1 MISDAVVEF
10 LAVARSVSAGSC
22 NALRQPFATR
32 CAALRVAP
40 DRLHVS
46 MFIAEALSP
55 TLLRNIAETGRLAVQ
70 ASHPL
75 DHRTLQL
82 KGRAVRSAPAPDS
95 DRAYVERHV
104 HELAQVVDQLGMPYA
119 RVVRMTHWPAIV
131 VDIRVEEIY
140 LQTPGPGAGAPL
152 AGRSP

>member
-1 MISDAVVEF
+1 
-10 LAVARSVSAGSC
+10 
-22 NALRQPFATR
+22 
-32 CAALRVAP
+32 
-40 DRLHVS
+40 
-46 MFIAEALSP
+46 MFIGEALSQ

-70 ASHPL
+70 ASNPV

-82 KGRAVRSAPAPDS
+82 KGRTVRAGLAPDS
-95 DRAYVERHV
+95 DREFVAGFV
-104 HELAQVVDQLGMPYA
+104 HELAQVVDCLGMPYD

-131 VDIRVEEIY
+131 VDVRVEEIF